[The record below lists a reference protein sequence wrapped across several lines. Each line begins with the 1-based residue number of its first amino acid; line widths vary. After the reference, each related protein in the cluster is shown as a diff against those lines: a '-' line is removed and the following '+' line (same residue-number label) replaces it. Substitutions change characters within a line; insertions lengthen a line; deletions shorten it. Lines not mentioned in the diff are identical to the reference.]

1 MRVRLSKIEVR
12 CASVCEKIIKVR
24 LCVRHTVKILAT
36 QRLIVPE
43 IYTYCFEKERL
54 QLWLNFAEI
63 AEFFLSSISE
73 RQLCRKSA
81 NPEQ

>member
-1 MRVRLSKIEVR
+1 MILNTLFAKTILKVKVTISNSFVNSAKIWP
-12 CASVCEKIIKVR
+12 
-24 LCVRHTVKILAT
+24 
-36 QRLIVPE
+36 QIVPE
-43 IYTYCFEKERL
+43 IYTYCSEKERL